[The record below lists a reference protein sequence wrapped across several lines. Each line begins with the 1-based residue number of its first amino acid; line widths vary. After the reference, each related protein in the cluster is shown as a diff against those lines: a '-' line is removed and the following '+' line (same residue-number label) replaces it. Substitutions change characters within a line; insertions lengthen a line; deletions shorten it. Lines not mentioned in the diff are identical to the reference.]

1 MDKVD
6 IIERKLGERIQ
17 RLEKSTE
24 DFLSPADV
32 ARLLSM
38 SRWTVY
44 AWVYRGKLRAV
55 KAGRLLRIPR
65 SEIDRLVQWRKS

>member
-6 IIERKLGERIQ
+6 IVERKLGERIQ
-17 RLEKSTE
+17 KLEKRTE

-32 ARLLSM
+32 ARILSM

-44 AWVYRGKLRAV
+44 GWVYRGKLRAV
-55 KAGRLLRIPR
+55 KAGQR
-65 SEIDRLVQWRKS
+65 

>member
-44 AWVYRGKLRAV
+44 SWVYRGKLRAV

>member
-6 IIERKLGERIQ
+6 LVARNLGERLSK
-17 RLEKSTE
+17 LEKSTE
-24 DFLSPADV
+24 HFLSPADV
-32 ARLLSM
+32 AQILSI

-44 AWVYRGKLRAV
+44 GWVYRGKLRAV

-65 SEIDRLVQWRKS
+65 SEIARLLKWRN